1 MIYNSIGLIFIISA
15 FILLIYSYLVMPRCY
30 LKPKKYNNKK
40 RYCILIPARYESKV
54 INNLL
59 LSITKQTT
67 KINPKDIYIIVESI
81 KDKTVDIAKQYNM
94 NIILRENLSLKRKGY
109 ALNDAVTYILKKQ
122 IHYDA
127 YFIFDADN
135 ILDKD
140 FIKNMEKSINEGY
153 DIGIGYR
160 NTKNSNTLVSA
171 SSALTFSMINTML
184 NERKNKYHNNLTISG
199 TGYYIKGSIIEEW
212 NSFPFHS
219 LTEDYELTLYAIL
232 HNLTTTYNKK
242 AIFYDEQPDNFNISL
257 KQRTRWVKGYFE
269 ARKKYINKI
278 SKSET
283 KNDPNFASK
292 VNAFLGVTPYIYII
306 IGLLIILFNIL
317 ITKGITTFLCYLTIF
332 LLLIY
337 TVLVL
342 FTILMLKK
350 EKNNLNISKSMKIK
364 VIFYN
369 PIFMLSYIICLLRT
383 IFIKDIKWDKIDH
396 NKGLSRN

>member
-232 HNLTTTYNKK
+232 NNLTTTYNKK
-242 AIFYDEQPDNFNISL
+242 AIFYDEQPDNFNVSL

-269 ARKKYINKI
+269 ARKKYVNKI

-337 TVLVL
+337 LVL
-342 FTILMLKK
+342 SIFTILMLKK
-350 EKNNLNISKSMKIK
+350 EKNSLNISKSMKIK

-369 PIFMLSYIICLLRT
+369 PIFMFSYIICLLRT

-396 NKGLSRN
+396 NKN

>member
-184 NERKNKYHNNLTISG
+184 NERKNKYHNNLTISC

-242 AIFYDEQPDNFNISL
+242 AIFYDEQPDNFNVSL

-342 FTILMLKK
+342 FTIIMLKK
-350 EKNNLNISKSMKIK
+350 EKNSLNISKSMKIK

-369 PIFMLSYIICLLRT
+369 PIFMFSYIICLLRS

-396 NKGLSRN
+396 NKN

>member
-135 ILDKD
+135 ILDKY

-242 AIFYDEQPDNFNISL
+242 AIFYDEQPDNFNVSL

-278 SKSET
+278 SKSEI

-306 IGLLIILFNIL
+306 IGLLIILVNIL
-317 ITKGITTFLCYLTIF
+317 ITKGITTFLSYLTIF

-337 TVLVL
+337 TVLSI
-342 FTILMLKK
+342 FTIIMLKK
-350 EKNNLNISKSMKIK
+350 EKNSLNISKSMKIK

-369 PIFMLSYIICLLRT
+369 PIFMFSYIICLLRT

-396 NKGLSRN
+396 NKN

>member
-15 FILLIYSYLVMPRCY
+15 FILLIYSYLIMPRCY

-232 HNLTTTYNKK
+232 NNLTTTYNKK

-306 IGLLIILFNIL
+306 IGLLIILVNIL

-337 TVLVL
+337 TVLSI
-342 FTILMLKK
+342 FTIIMLKK
-350 EKNNLNISKSMKIK
+350 EKNSLNISKSMKIK

-369 PIFMLSYIICLLRT
+369 PIFMLSYIICLLRS

-396 NKGLSRN
+396 NKN

>member
-30 LKPKKYNNKK
+30 LKTKKYNNKK

-81 KDKTVDIAKQYNM
+81 KDKTVDIAKKYNM

-135 ILDKD
+135 ILDKN

-242 AIFYDEQPDNFNISL
+242 AIFYDEQPDNFNVSL

-278 SKSET
+278 SKSEI

-306 IGLLIILFNIL
+306 IGLLIILVNIL

-337 TVLVL
+337 ILLAL
-342 FTILMLKK
+342 FTIIMLKK
-350 EKNNLNISKSMKIK
+350 EKNSLNISKSMKIK

-369 PIFMLSYIICLLRT
+369 PIFMFSYIICLLRS
-383 IFIKDIKWDKIDH
+383 IFIKDVKWDRIDH
-396 NKGLSRN
+396 NKN

>member
-1 MIYNSIGLIFIISA
+1 MIYNSIGLIFIINA

-232 HNLTTTYNKK
+232 NNLTTTYNKK

-269 ARKKYINKI
+269 TRKKYINKI

-306 IGLLIILFNIL
+306 IGLLIILVNIL
-317 ITKGITTFLCYLTIF
+317 ITKGITSFLCYLTIF

-337 TVLVL
+337 ILLAL

-350 EKNNLNISKSMKIK
+350 EKNSLNISKSMKIK
-364 VIFYN
+364 VVFYN
-369 PIFMLSYIICLLRT
+369 PIFMFSYIICLLRS
-383 IFIKDIKWDKIDH
+383 IFIKDIKWDRIEH
-396 NKGLSRN
+396 NKN

>member
-199 TGYYIKGSIIEEW
+199 TGYYIKGSIVEDW

-242 AIFYDEQPDNFNISL
+242 AIFYDEQPDNLNVSL

-278 SKSET
+278 SKSEI

-306 IGLLIILFNIL
+306 IGLLIILVNIL
-317 ITKGITTFLCYLTIF
+317 ITKGITSFLSYLTIF

-337 TVLVL
+337 ILLAL
-342 FTILMLKK
+342 FTIIMLKK
-350 EKNNLNISKSMKIK
+350 EKNSLNISKSMKVK
-364 VIFYN
+364 VVFYN
-369 PIFMLSYIICLLRT
+369 PIFMFSYIICLLRS
-383 IFIKDIKWDKIDH
+383 IFIKDVKWDRIEH
-396 NKGLSRN
+396 NKN

>member
-1 MIYNSIGLIFIISA
+1 
-15 FILLIYSYLVMPRCY
+15 MPRCY

-306 IGLLIILFNIL
+306 IGLLIILVNTL

-350 EKNNLNISKSMKIK
+350 EKNSLNISKSMKIK

-383 IFIKDIKWDKIDH
+383 IFIKDIKWDRIDH
-396 NKGLSRN
+396 NKN

>member
-153 DIGIGYR
+153 DIAIGYR

-242 AIFYDEQPDNFNISL
+242 AIFYDEQPDNFNVSL

-337 TVLVL
+337 TVLSI
-342 FTILMLKK
+342 FTIIMLKK
-350 EKNNLNISKSMKIK
+350 EKNSLNISKSMKIK

-369 PIFMLSYIICLLRT
+369 PIFMFSYIICLLRT

-396 NKGLSRN
+396 NKN

>member
-153 DIGIGYR
+153 DIAIGYR

-232 HNLTTTYNKK
+232 NNLTTTYNKK
-242 AIFYDEQPDNFNISL
+242 AIFYDEQPDNFNVSL

-269 ARKKYINKI
+269 VRKKYINKI

-306 IGLLIILFNIL
+306 IGLLIILVNIL

-337 TVLVL
+337 TVLSI
-342 FTILMLKK
+342 FTIIMLKK
-350 EKNNLNISKSMKIK
+350 EKNSLNISKSMKIK

-369 PIFMLSYIICLLRT
+369 PIFMFSYIICLLRT

-396 NKGLSRN
+396 NKN

>member
-15 FILLIYSYLVMPRCY
+15 FILLIYSYLIMPRCY

-232 HNLTTTYNKK
+232 NNLTTTYNKK

-306 IGLLIILFNIL
+306 IGLLIILVNIL

-337 TVLVL
+337 IVLVL
-342 FTILMLKK
+342 FTIIMLKK
-350 EKNNLNISKSMKIK
+350 EKNSLNISKSMKIK

-369 PIFMLSYIICLLRT
+369 PIFMFSYIICLLRT
-383 IFIKDIKWDKIDH
+383 IFIKDIKWDRIDH
-396 NKGLSRN
+396 NKN

>member
-67 KINPKDIYIIVESI
+67 KTNPKDIYIIVESI

-232 HNLTTTYNKK
+232 NNLTTTYNKK
-242 AIFYDEQPDNFNISL
+242 AIFYDEQPDNFNVSL

-269 ARKKYINKI
+269 VRKKYINKI

-306 IGLLIILFNIL
+306 IGLLIILVNIL

-337 TVLVL
+337 TVLSI
-342 FTILMLKK
+342 FTIIMLKK
-350 EKNNLNISKSMKIK
+350 EKNSLNISKSMKIK

-369 PIFMLSYIICLLRT
+369 PIFMFSYIICLLRT

-396 NKGLSRN
+396 DKN

>member
-232 HNLTTTYNKK
+232 NNLTTTYNKK

-283 KNDPNFASK
+283 KHDPNFASK

-306 IGLLIILFNIL
+306 IGLLIILVNIL

-337 TVLVL
+337 TVLSI
-342 FTILMLKK
+342 FTIIMLKK
-350 EKNNLNISKSMKIK
+350 EKNSLNISKSMKIK

-369 PIFMLSYIICLLRT
+369 PIFMFSYIICLLRT

-396 NKGLSRN
+396 DKN

>member
-306 IGLLIILFNIL
+306 IGLLIILVNIL

-342 FTILMLKK
+342 FTIIMLKK
-350 EKNNLNISKSMKIK
+350 EKNSLNISKSMKIK

-369 PIFMLSYIICLLRT
+369 PIFMFSYIICLLRT

-396 NKGLSRN
+396 NKN

>member
-160 NTKNSNTLVSA
+160 DTKNSNTLVSA

-199 TGYYIKGSIIEEW
+199 TGYYIKGSIVEDW

-232 HNLTTTYNKK
+232 NNLTTTYNKK
-242 AIFYDEQPDNFNISL
+242 AIFYDEQPDNFNVSL

-306 IGLLIILFNIL
+306 IGLLIILVNIL
-317 ITKGITTFLCYLTIF
+317 ITKGITSFLSYLTIF

-337 TVLVL
+337 ILLAL
-342 FTILMLKK
+342 FTIIMLKK
-350 EKNNLNISKSMKIK
+350 EKNSLNISKSMKIK

-369 PIFMLSYIICLLRT
+369 PIFMFSYIICLLRS
-383 IFIKDIKWDKIDH
+383 IFIKDVKWDKIDH
-396 NKGLSRN
+396 NKN

>member
-306 IGLLIILFNIL
+306 IGLLMILVNIL

-342 FTILMLKK
+342 FTIIMLKK
-350 EKNNLNISKSMKIK
+350 EKNSLNISKSMKIK
-364 VIFYN
+364 VTFYN

-396 NKGLSRN
+396 NKN

>member
-67 KINPKDIYIIVESI
+67 KTNPKDIYIIVESI

-232 HNLTTTYNKK
+232 NNLTTTYNKK
-242 AIFYDEQPDNFNISL
+242 AIFYDEQPDNFNVSL

-269 ARKKYINKI
+269 VRKKYINKI

-337 TVLVL
+337 TVLSI
-342 FTILMLKK
+342 FTIIMLKK
-350 EKNNLNISKSMKIK
+350 EKNSLNISKSMKIK

-369 PIFMLSYIICLLRT
+369 PIFMFSYIICLLRT

-396 NKGLSRN
+396 DKN

>member
-160 NTKNSNTLVSA
+160 DTKNSNTLVSA

-199 TGYYIKGSIIEEW
+199 TGYYIKGSIVEDW

-232 HNLTTTYNKK
+232 NNLTTTYNKK

-278 SKSET
+278 SKSEI

-306 IGLLIILFNIL
+306 IGLLIILVNIL

-342 FTILMLKK
+342 FTIIMLKK
-350 EKNNLNISKSMKIK
+350 EKNSLNISKSMKIK
-364 VIFYN
+364 VTFYN

-396 NKGLSRN
+396 NKN

>member
-1 MIYNSIGLIFIISA
+1 MIYNSIGSIFIISA

-242 AIFYDEQPDNFNISL
+242 AIFYDEQPDNFNVSL

-306 IGLLIILFNIL
+306 IGLLIILVNIL

-342 FTILMLKK
+342 FTIIMLKK
-350 EKNNLNISKSMKIK
+350 EKNSLNISKSMKIK

-369 PIFMLSYIICLLRT
+369 PIFMFSYIICLLRT
-383 IFIKDIKWDKIDH
+383 IFIKDIKWDRIDH
-396 NKGLSRN
+396 NKN

>member
-15 FILLIYSYLVMPRCY
+15 IILLIYSYLVMPRCY

-269 ARKKYINKI
+269 VRKKYINKI

-337 TVLVL
+337 TVLSI
-342 FTILMLKK
+342 FTIIMLKK
-350 EKNNLNISKSMKIK
+350 EKNSLNISKSMKIK

-369 PIFMLSYIICLLRT
+369 PIFMFSYIICLLRT

-396 NKGLSRN
+396 NKN

>member
-232 HNLTTTYNKK
+232 NNLTTTYNKK
-242 AIFYDEQPDNFNISL
+242 AIFYDEQPDNFNVSL

-337 TVLVL
+337 LAL
-342 FTILMLKK
+342 SIFTILMLKK
-350 EKNNLNISKSMKIK
+350 EKNSLNISKSMKIK

-369 PIFMLSYIICLLRT
+369 PIFMFSYIICLLRT

-396 NKGLSRN
+396 NKN

>member
-1 MIYNSIGLIFIISA
+1 MIYNSIGSIFIISA

-199 TGYYIKGSIIEEW
+199 TGYYIKGSIVEEW

-232 HNLTTTYNKK
+232 NNLTTTYNKK
-242 AIFYDEQPDNFNISL
+242 AIFYDEQPDNFNVSL

-306 IGLLIILFNIL
+306 IGLLIILVNIL

-337 TVLVL
+337 ILLAL
-342 FTILMLKK
+342 FTIIMLKK
-350 EKNNLNISKSMKIK
+350 EKNSLNISKSMKIK

-369 PIFMLSYIICLLRT
+369 PIFMFSYIICLLRS
-383 IFIKDIKWDKIDH
+383 IFIKDVKWDRIDH
-396 NKGLSRN
+396 NKN

>member
-337 TVLVL
+337 LVL
-342 FTILMLKK
+342 SIFTILMLKK
-350 EKNNLNISKSMKIK
+350 EKNSLNISKSMKIK

-369 PIFMLSYIICLLRT
+369 PIFMFSYIICLLRT

-396 NKGLSRN
+396 NKN

>member
-94 NIILRENLSLKRKGY
+94 NIILRENLSQKRKGY

-153 DIGIGYR
+153 DIAIGYR
-160 NTKNSNTLVSA
+160 DTKNSNTLVSA

-199 TGYYIKGSIIEEW
+199 TGYYIKGSIVEDW

-232 HNLTTTYNKK
+232 NNLTTTYNKK

-278 SKSET
+278 SKSEI

-306 IGLLIILFNIL
+306 IGLLIILVNIL
-317 ITKGITTFLCYLTIF
+317 ITKGITTFLCYLTI
-332 LLLIY
+332 Y
-337 TVLVL
+337 
-342 FTILMLKK
+342 
-350 EKNNLNISKSMKIK
+350 
-364 VIFYN
+364 Y
-369 PIFMLSYIICLLRT
+369 
-383 IFIKDIKWDKIDH
+383 
-396 NKGLSRN
+396 

>member
-199 TGYYIKGSIIEEW
+199 TGYYIKGSIVEDW

-232 HNLTTTYNKK
+232 NNLTTTYNKK

-337 TVLVL
+337 LVL
-342 FTILMLKK
+342 SIFTILMLKK

-369 PIFMLSYIICLLRT
+369 PIFMFSYIICLLRT

-396 NKGLSRN
+396 NKN

>member
-94 NIILRENLSLKRKGY
+94 NIILRENLSQKRKGY

-199 TGYYIKGSIIEEW
+199 TGYYIKGSIVEDW

-242 AIFYDEQPDNFNISL
+242 AIFYDEQPDNLNVSL

-278 SKSET
+278 SKSEI

-306 IGLLIILFNIL
+306 IGLLIILVNTL
-317 ITKGITTFLCYLTIF
+317 IIKGITTFLCYLTIF

-337 TVLVL
+337 TVLSI

-350 EKNNLNISKSMKIK
+350 EKNSLNISKSMKIK

-396 NKGLSRN
+396 NKN

>member
-109 ALNDAVTYILKKQ
+109 ALNDAITYILKKQ

-232 HNLTTTYNKK
+232 NNLTTTYNKT

-269 ARKKYINKI
+269 TRKKYINKI

-306 IGLLIILFNIL
+306 IGLLIILVNIL

-337 TVLVL
+337 LVL
-342 FTILMLKK
+342 SIFTIIMLKK
-350 EKNNLNISKSMKIK
+350 EKNSLNISKSMKIK
-364 VIFYN
+364 VMFYN

-396 NKGLSRN
+396 NKN

>member
-232 HNLTTTYNKK
+232 NNLTTTYNKK
-242 AIFYDEQPDNFNISL
+242 AIFYDEQPDNFNVSL

-306 IGLLIILFNIL
+306 IGLLIILVNIL

-342 FTILMLKK
+342 FTIIMLKK
-350 EKNNLNISKSMKIK
+350 EKNSLNISKSMKIK

-369 PIFMLSYIICLLRT
+369 PIFMFSYIICLLRT

-396 NKGLSRN
+396 NKN

>member
-1 MIYNSIGLIFIISA
+1 
-15 FILLIYSYLVMPRCY
+15 MPRCY

-199 TGYYIKGSIIEEW
+199 TGYYIKGSIVEDW

-232 HNLTTTYNKK
+232 HNLTTIYNKK

-306 IGLLIILFNIL
+306 IGLLIILVNIL
-317 ITKGITTFLCYLTIF
+317 ITKGITTFLCYLTFF

-337 TVLVL
+337 ILLAL

-350 EKNNLNISKSMKIK
+350 EKNSLNISKSMKIK
-364 VIFYN
+364 VVFYN
-369 PIFMLSYIICLLRT
+369 PIFMFSYIICLLRS
-383 IFIKDIKWDKIDH
+383 IFIKDIKWDRIEH
-396 NKGLSRN
+396 NKN

>member
-1 MIYNSIGLIFIISA
+1 MIYNSIGLIFIINA

-153 DIGIGYR
+153 DLGIGYR

-232 HNLTTTYNKK
+232 NNLTTTYNKK
-242 AIFYDEQPDNFNISL
+242 AIFYDEQPDNFNVSL

-278 SKSET
+278 SKSEI

-306 IGLLIILFNIL
+306 IGLLIILVNIL

-337 TVLVL
+337 TVLSI
-342 FTILMLKK
+342 FTIIMLKK
-350 EKNNLNISKSMKIK
+350 EKNSLNISKSMKIK

-369 PIFMLSYIICLLRT
+369 PIFMFSYIICLLRT

-396 NKGLSRN
+396 NKN

>member
-232 HNLTTTYNKK
+232 NNLTTTYNKK

-337 TVLVL
+337 LVL
-342 FTILMLKK
+342 SIFTIIMLKK
-350 EKNNLNISKSMKIK
+350 EKNSLNISKSMKIK
-364 VIFYN
+364 VTFYN
-369 PIFMLSYIICLLRT
+369 PIFMFSYIICLLRT

-396 NKGLSRN
+396 NKN

>member
-232 HNLTTTYNKK
+232 NNLTTTYNKK

-269 ARKKYINKI
+269 ARKKYVNKI

-342 FTILMLKK
+342 FTIIMLKK
-350 EKNNLNISKSMKIK
+350 EKNSLNISKSMKIK

-369 PIFMLSYIICLLRT
+369 PIFMFSYIICLLRT

-396 NKGLSRN
+396 NKN

>member
-140 FIKNMEKSINEGY
+140 FIKNMEKSINKGY

-242 AIFYDEQPDNFNISL
+242 AIFYDEQPDNFNVSL

-306 IGLLIILFNIL
+306 IGLLIILVNIL

-337 TVLVL
+337 TVLSI
-342 FTILMLKK
+342 FTIIMLKK
-350 EKNNLNISKSMKIK
+350 EKNSLNISKSMKIK

-369 PIFMLSYIICLLRT
+369 PIFMFSYIICLLRT

-396 NKGLSRN
+396 NKN

>member
-15 FILLIYSYLVMPRCY
+15 IILLIYSYLVMPRCY

-232 HNLTTTYNKK
+232 NNLTTTYNKK

-269 ARKKYINKI
+269 VRKKYINKI

-342 FTILMLKK
+342 FTIIMLKK
-350 EKNNLNISKSMKIK
+350 EKNSLNISKSMKVK

-369 PIFMLSYIICLLRT
+369 PIFMFSYIICLLRT

-396 NKGLSRN
+396 NKN

>member
-232 HNLTTTYNKK
+232 NNLTTTYNKK

-306 IGLLIILFNIL
+306 IGLLIILVNIL

-337 TVLVL
+337 IVLVL
-342 FTILMLKK
+342 FTIIMLKK
-350 EKNNLNISKSMKIK
+350 EKNSLNISKSMKIK

-369 PIFMLSYIICLLRT
+369 PIFMFSYIICLLRT
-383 IFIKDIKWDKIDH
+383 IFIKDIKWDRIDH
-396 NKGLSRN
+396 NKN